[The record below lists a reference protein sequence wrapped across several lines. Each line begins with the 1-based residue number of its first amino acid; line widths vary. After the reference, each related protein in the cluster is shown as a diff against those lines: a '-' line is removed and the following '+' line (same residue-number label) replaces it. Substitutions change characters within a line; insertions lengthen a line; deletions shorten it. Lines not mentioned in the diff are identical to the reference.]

1 MGIKKLFWFY
11 FEINYIFRNKI
22 YQILNFVSEIKNM
35 KIIKVA
41 ILVKMEK
48 KMNNLKKK
56 KNFCLFFTI
65 PFVF

>member
-1 MGIKKLFWFY
+1 M
-11 FEINYIFRNKI
+11 
-22 YQILNFVSEIKNM
+22 SEIKNM